1 MKRSPFHQLLVY
13 ALLLA
18 GAIIFTFPFI
28 WMVSSSMKVDREMFT
43 EDLKVLPN
51 TPRPMAKSPYVDDAY
66 FNSISEGGVSV
77 NDLLPEL
84 EKLIDA
90 SGFEIPTDVDRNVAR
105 RELARGLYQRLG
117 QRIAGETWNGTR
129 EKPATLESV
138 LAAAKGVVDKELVRQ
153 IFVNIYR
160 YAAIAGVR
168 VRDQGVNLIELAPE
182 KPASGRW
189 RIEGAAQSSLFDF
202 NDQGKP
208 AAKLSYDFAKGSDI
222 RLVGDFTT
230 PIDVEN
236 VKSVRLDVHPDD
248 TWHNVQL
255 TVEHGGRKFVSRRE
269 NFLAN
274 FEWAT
279 YTWQHASPDD
289 NSTKLRTW
297 IVLDDAGPSDVNG
310 ANQIRL
316 TLDIHR
322 VSQAT
327 AWANKSKNNFI
338 RTDEQI
344 PFWRYVRVSVFLVL
358 ANVVL
363 TTLSCSFIAYG
374 FSRIVFP
381 GRDLLFLLLLA
392 TMMIPGQVTM
402 IPSFLIWKSLG
413 AYNTLTPLWF
423 GAAFGSAFFVF
434 MLRQFMMGIPRDLE
448 DAARIDGCGFLRIY
462 WHVIIPLI
470 KPSLAAIAVMTF
482 IGVWQDFMGPLIYI
496 ADQRLYSLSFGLY
509 AFSVQVN
516 NNPALTMAG
525 SVLMTLPIIVIFF
538 LAQRYF
544 IQGIT
549 LTGMKG

>member
-1 MKRSPFHQLLVY
+1 MKRTPLHQLLVY
-13 ALLLA
+13 VLLLL
-18 GAIIFTFPFI
+18 GAIVFTFPFI

-51 TPRPMAKSPYVDDAY
+51 TPRPMSKSPYVDDAY
-66 FNSISEGGVSV
+66 FISLKPGGVSV
-77 NDLLPEL
+77 EELQSEL
-84 EKLIDA
+84 EKLVDA
-90 SGFEIPTDVDRNVAR
+90 SGFPIPDDVDKAVAR
-105 RELARGLYQRLG
+105 REIARGLYQRLG
-117 QRIAGETWNGTR
+117 ARISGETWNGTTD
-129 EKPATLESV
+129 KPANASAIIE
-138 LAAAKGVVDKELVRQ
+138 AARTVVDQELVRQ
-153 IFVNIYR
+153 TFVQIYR
-160 YAAIAGVR
+160 FAAVASVR
-168 VRDQGVNLIELAPE
+168 IRDQGINLYELASD
-182 KPASGRW
+182 KTPANRW
-189 RIEGAAQSSLFDF
+189 TIQGSAQATLTDF

-208 AAKLSYDFAKGSDI
+208 AAKLSYDFASGSDI
-222 RLVGDFTT
+222 QLVGNFEAETDLAKM
-230 PIDVEN
+230 
-236 VKSVRLDVHPDD
+236 KSVRIDFHPDD
-248 TWHNVQL
+248 TWHNVTL
-255 TVEHGGRKFVSRRE
+255 TIEHNGRKFVSERQ

-274 FEWAT
+274 FDWQT
-279 YTWQHASPDD
+279 YTWQHASDD
-289 NSTKLRTW
+289 DKSTKLRQW
-297 IVLDDAGPSDVNG
+297 IVLNDAGPSEVSDPK
-310 ANQIRL
+310 QIRM

-322 VSQAT
+322 VNQAY

-338 RTDEQI
+338 RTSEQI

-363 TTLSCSFIAYG
+363 TVISCSFVAYG
-374 FSRIVFP
+374 FSRIIFP
-381 GRDLLFLLLLA
+381 GRDLLFLILLA

-402 IPSFLIWKSLG
+402 IPSFLIWKTLG
-413 AYNTLTPLWF
+413 AYDTLTPLWF

-434 MLRQFMMGIPRDLE
+434 MLRQFMLGIPRDLE

-462 WHVIIPLI
+462 WHVILPLI

-525 SVLMTLPIIVIFF
+525 SVLMTVPIIVIFF
-538 LAQRYF
+538 VAQRYF

>member
-1 MKRSPFHQLLVY
+1 MKRSPLHQLLVY
-13 ALLLA
+13 ALLIA

-28 WMVSSSMKVDREMFT
+28 WMVASSMKVDREMFT

-66 FNSISEGGVSV
+66 FTAARPGGVSV
-77 NDLLPEL
+77 DELLPEL
-84 EKLIDA
+84 ETLVDA
-90 SGFEIPTDVDRNVAR
+90 NGFEIPADVDRAVAR
-105 RELARGLYQRLG
+105 RELARGIYNRLAS
-117 QRIAGETWNGTR
+117 RLDGEVWNGAADR
-129 EKPATLESV
+129 PASK
-138 LAAAKGVVDKELVRQ
+138 AAIIDAARSVVDKELVRQ
-153 IFVNIYR
+153 TFVQIHR
-160 YAAIAGVR
+160 FTAIASVR
-168 VRDQGVNLIELAPE
+168 IRDRGVNLYELA
-182 KPASGRW
+182 ADQT
-189 RIEGAAQSSLFDF
+189 AAQRWTVESSATASLADF

-208 AAKLSYDFAKGSDI
+208 AAKLSYDFSTGPDI
-222 RLVGDFTT
+222 RLVGNFTA
-230 PIDVEN
+230 PIELKDM
-236 VKSVRLDVHPDD
+236 KSVRIDFHPDD
-248 TWHNVQL
+248 TWHNITL
-255 TVEHGGRKFVSRRE
+255 TVEHSGRKYTSERH
-269 NFLAN
+269 NYLAN
-274 FEWAT
+274 FDWAT
-279 YTWQHASPDD
+279 YTWQHASEDD
-289 NSTKLRTW
+289 QSTKLRTW
-297 IVLDDAGPSDVNG
+297 IVLNDAGPSDVTDPR
-310 ANQIRL
+310 QVRM
-316 TLDIHR
+316 TLDLHR
-322 VSQAT
+322 ISQAT
-327 AWANKSKNNFI
+327 AWANKTKNNFI
-338 RTDEQI
+338 RTNEQI

-363 TTLSCSFIAYG
+363 TVISCSFIAYG

-381 GRDLLFLLLLA
+381 GRDLLFLVLLA

-402 IPSFLIWKSLG
+402 IPSFLIWKSIG

-462 WHVIIPLI
+462 WHVILPLI

-509 AFSVQVN
+509 AFSVQVS